1 MKVSRHLIA
10 AGTGGLVA
18 TLLLALAVWAASGV
32 RSPRQM
38 AAEAA
43 PPAASHITVAAER
56 RTLVEPT
63 TLRGQV
69 VPGPSTPVRLPTAAL
84 GADAVVTHVPVR
96 EGTAMRE
103 GQVLVEVS
111 GLPVLA
117 LALPFPLYRDLAG
130 GDSGR
135 DVVEVQKA
143 LGRLGYQVK
152 VSGEFDSRTQS
163 RLREWFRA
171 MGYQPQTG
179 DEQAVL
185 AAQQAVSTAEEALRG
200 PRTDTD
206 ERTEVLEERV
216 AQAKAALARAQLAA
230 GPMLRRDSVVQVPAT
245 TAEVTEVPVRVGMV
259 LDDPDKSILV
269 RLDGTGPQVVALATK
284 EQADLLSVGQSAEVL
299 DEVAGVRGRVTV
311 AAVGDQVEED
321 DAGGVGYRVVFSF
334 DDEPIEANGRS
345 VRIDVDRDDG
355 QEPTLAV
362 PVAAIY
368 QHADGSVFV
377 TVLVGDTVRD
387 IAVETGQ
394 IAGGWVAVDPVESG
408 ELVEGTSVVVGWE

>member
-1 MKVSRHLIA
+1 MKTSRRRIA
-10 AGTGGLVA
+10 AGTGGSVA
-18 TLLLALAVWAASGV
+18 ILLLLGLAAWAASGV
-32 RSPRQM
+32 RTPRQL

-43 PPAASHITVAAER
+43 PPSASHITVAAER
-56 RTLVEPT
+56 RRLVEPT

-69 VPGPSTPVRLPTAAL
+69 EPGPSTPVRLPAAAL
-84 GADAVVTHVPVR
+84 SADAVVTHVPVR
-96 EGTAMRE
+96 EGTTVRE

-111 GLPVLA
+111 GMPVLA

-130 GDSGR
+130 GDAGR

-143 LGRLGYQVK
+143 LGRLGYQVT

-185 AAQQAVSTAEEALRG
+185 AAQQALSAAEEALHATPAG
-200 PRTDTD
+200 D
-206 ERTEVLEERV
+206 ERTTVLEERV
-216 AQAKAALARAQLAA
+216 AQAEAALARAQLAA
-230 GPMLRRDSVVQVPAT
+230 GPVLKRDSVVQVPAT
-245 TAEVTEVPVRVGMV
+245 AAEVTEVPVRVGTV
-259 LDDPDKSILV
+259 LDDPDRSTLV
-269 RLDGTGPQVVALATK
+269 RLNGTGPQVVALATK

-321 DAGGVGYRVVFSF
+321 AAGGIGYRVVFSF
-334 DDEPIEANGRS
+334 DDEPVEADGRS
-345 VRIDVDRDDG
+345 VRIDVDRDDD

-362 PVAAIY
+362 PVSAIY
-368 QHADGSVFV
+368 SHADGSVFV
-377 TVLVGDTVRD
+377 TVLAGDTVTD
-387 IAVETGQ
+387 VVVETGQ
-394 IAGGWVAVDPVESG
+394 IAGGWVAVDPVRPG
-408 ELVEGTSVVVGWE
+408 ELVEGTLVVVGRE